1 MAGIDTR
8 TRLEQ
13 LQALHRRTKHD
24 RQSALLRGD
33 THLHRK
39 LCLLE
44 QRLEQEIAAIL
55 PPPPRTDR
63 ARDLLAQLGVTS
75 NDVKRWAVTQGLLDT
90 VKRGRIRVDLV
101 ELYAATHRRDHT
113 A

>member
-44 QRLEQEIAAIL
+44 QRLEQEIVAIL

-63 ARDLLAQLGVTS
+63 ARDLLAQLKLPQTRA
-75 NDVKRWAVTQGLLDT
+75 DFLLLEKQIELLRT
-90 VKRGRIRVDLV
+90 ARRELDLV
-101 ELYAATHRRDHT
+101 YR
-113 A
+113 